1 MTETITSTNN
11 TNNTFQNLGR
21 TFQEK
26 VVQALIT
33 DRIWASGFIEV
44 FEGQID
50 ECLEYSDLRLL
61 ANRYVEHHNKYKEF
75 PSLELLV
82 SVIKETLKTSNDQ
95 TLKTKIVSF
104 LQKVATGKDTGDLS
118 WVKEKAFSFCRQ
130 QKVKKALLE
139 SAELSESEE
148 QYDVMVTKLKK
159 AIIAGV
165 PISDGLNYNEDIDAR
180 YSETYRRTIGHGIK
194 EDARWFFKSERFIEA
209 FRVEI
214 VVSEAMRI
222 GFLRNTFGYGFC
234 VTDSTHAIDNP
245 LTIMRTS

>member
-1 MTETITSTNN
+1 MTETNITS

-180 YSETYRRTIGHGIK
+180 YSETYRRTIGTGIEELDQRK
-194 EDARWFFKSERFIEA
+194 ILNGGLGGG
-209 FRVEI
+209 EI
-214 VVSEAMRI
+214 GIIVAPTGVGKCCRKDTKVI
-222 GFLRNTFGYGFC
+222 VKVKVIKNNDG
-234 VTDSTHAIDNP
+234 
-245 LTIMRTS
+245 TIKLWKQL